1 MKIYNHIKHKI
12 DYLFAIVLLII
23 LFPIFILITFYVFIF
38 LGRPIIF
45 KQKRPGLNAKP
56 FEIYKFRSMAIQK
69 DFSQNSNYDSMR
81 LNKFGKFLRSTSL
94 DELPSLINVLKGE
107 MSFIGP
113 RPLLMEYL
121 DLYNEE
127 QLKRHNVKPGI
138 TGLAQVSGR
147 NKLNW
152 EEKFKKDIY
161 YVSNYNFKLDM
172 KILFLTIWKVFLR
185 YGINSKGDVTC
196 YPFTGNNK

>member
-1 MKIYNHIKHKI
+1 MKKYKYYKQII
-12 DYLFAIVLLII
+12 DYLFALFLLII
-23 LFPIFILITFYVFIF
+23 LCPIFIFITAYVLIF

-45 KQKRPGLNAKP
+45 KQTRPGLNAKP

-121 DLYNEE
+121 NLYNEE
-127 QLKRHNVKPGI
+127 QLNRHKVKPGI

-147 NKLNW
+147 NKLTW

-161 YVSNYNFKLDM
+161 YVSNYNFQLDI
-172 KILFLTIWKVFLR
+172 KILFLTFWKVLLR
-185 YGINSKGDVTC
+185 YGINSKGNETC
-196 YPFTGNNK
+196 SPFKGNNR